1 MIKNKKILITGS
13 SSGLGYA
20 LMNLF
25 LSNKNKVFSL
35 SRKKLKKRK
44 NLRSVVC
51 NLKEI
56 SKIKYKLKKLLNTK
70 KIDYVFLNAGI
81 LGKINNISKISFN
94 EINEIF
100 KINVFAN
107 KEVLDYFVKNKIKTK
122 LIVGI
127 SSGAALSPKF
137 GWYLYCS
144 SKSAFK
150 FLIESYANEDP
161 KRKFINISPGLI
173 KTKMQN
179 QICKVNEKKIYSVK
193 KFKKLNRSNKVPTPN
208 DVAKNIIKNLA
219 SMKNKKNGS
228 YLDIRKQ

>member
-35 SRKKLKKRK
+35 SRKKLKKRE

-81 LGKINNISKISFN
+81 LGKINNISK
-94 EINEIF
+94 
-100 KINVFAN
+100 
-107 KEVLDYFVKNKIKTK
+107 D
-122 LIVGI
+122 
-127 SSGAALSPKF
+127 
-137 GWYLYCS
+137 
-144 SKSAFK
+144 
-150 FLIESYANEDP
+150 FLIFP
-161 KRKFINISPGLI
+161 R
-173 KTKMQN
+173 
-179 QICKVNEKKIYSVK
+179 IY
-193 KFKKLNRSNKVPTPN
+193 L
-208 DVAKNIIKNLA
+208 L
-219 SMKNKKNGS
+219 
-228 YLDIRKQ
+228 L